1 MTDNYYGMLGVRED
15 ASTAEINQAYRY
27 AAPKVHPAYADR
39 NPLDA
44 SRRFADLAR
53 AWYVLSD
60 ETRRGVY
67 DVQRHPGRTAPSS
80 STSLGP
86 VDPEETFAS
95 SMVEWA
101 MELRGQGYSGQR
113 IEDLLLL
120 HECPAHIAASV
131 AALFTAGSTAPAA
144 GARAGGAAPSGSQTS
159 FPGLGSYSSALAATK
174 SWRDRAPAIV
184 GILVFI
190 GVVLGGLLIA
200 IDQSAKQSPTR
211 TAQASSSVPA
221 SAPAASAPLPAS
233 MPPAAPGP
241 YAFMASVPELTAPDT
256 VEGTATRAATSF
268 HLLANTQRPSS
279 DSGSFNTKV
288 ALRVPLPYGKQVLYL
303 LQSVP
308 NNQNPYECHACSV
321 VVSSTV
327 TTVGKK
333 GGESVTTPLQ
343 DLDLMGTWGKYD
355 FSTVALV
362 ELGRSHLGLVFQDG
376 FMGMGETDQYIS
388 VFSIEPKG
396 LRKVFGFRSSHD
408 NTATA
413 GCVQNK
419 ATCERYVMSP
429 RFVRDGRSTWYPLEI
444 SIAGLTPDASGNQVP
459 VSGTRLLHFDG
470 QTYVLD
476 KRDDDAASS
485 TASPTAPAA
494 TSTVNTAGGPQ

>member
-1 MTDNYYGMLGVRED
+1 MTENYYGILSVRED

-27 AAPKVHPAYADR
+27 AAPKVHPAYAER

-53 AWYVLSD
+53 AWHVLSD
-60 ETRRGVY
+60 ETRRGAY
-67 DVQRHPGRTAPSS
+67 DVQRHPGRTSPSS
-80 STSLGP
+80 NTSLGS
-86 VDPEETFAS
+86 VDPEKAFAS

-101 MELRGQGYSGQR
+101 MELCGQGYSSQR

-131 AALFTAGSTAPAA
+131 AALFTAGSAASAA
-144 GARAGGAAPSGSQTS
+144 GTRVGVSPTVSLQNQ
-159 FPGLGSYSSALAATK
+159 FPGLGSYSSAPAATK
-174 SWRDRAPAIV
+174 SQSDRVHAII
-184 GILVFI
+184 GTLILI
-190 GVVLGGLLIA
+190 GLLAILFSV
-200 IDQSAKQSPTR
+200 IDQSAKRSLTR
-211 TAQASSSVPA
+211 TPQASPSVH
-221 SAPAASAPLPAS
+221 AASAPPVAS
-233 MPPAAPGP
+233 MPLAGPGP
-241 YAFMASVPELTAPDT
+241 YAFMASVPELVAPDT

-321 VVSSTV
+321 VVSSAV

-333 GGESVTTPLQ
+333 GDESVTTPLQ

-362 ELGRSHLGLVFQDG
+362 ELGRRHLGLVFEDG
-376 FMGMGETDQYIS
+376 FMGMGETDRYIS
-388 VFSIEPKG
+388 VFSVEPKG
-396 LRKVFGFRSSHD
+396 LRKVFGFRSSRD

-413 GCVQNK
+413 GCMQNK

-444 SIAGLTPDASGNQVP
+444 SIAGLTPDASGNRVP

-470 QTYVLD
+470 NAYVLD
-476 KRDDDAASS
+476 KPKDDAASS
-485 TASPTAPAA
+485 TASSTGPVAA
-494 TSTVNTAGGPQ
+494 STVDTAGAQQ